1 MRLPYKFRKF
11 LKSLKY
17 WYLRREMVFFADGK
31 MYKFCYV
38 IAMKYFKVAKI
49 VKKDGIYNME
59 REIASTIKSS
69 SVQKIAGDKK
79 LSFTDIDKV
88 CSENFVEFKGQRL
101 IQNCTTNDCYF
112 FTVDNKEVSP
122 IICYDEGTVKP
133 DELEDIIRT
142 IQKQIQFCKLNDF
155 LRMNEKIEFLFP
167 KIDAFYFEKK

>member
-1 MRLPYKFRKF
+1 MRLPHKFRQF

-59 REIASTIKSS
+59 REIASAISSS

-79 LSFTDIDKV
+79 ITNLYAI
-88 CSENFVEFKGQRL
+88 QR
-101 IQNCTTNDCYF
+101 IF
-112 FTVDNKEVSP
+112 GIF
-122 IICYDEGTVKP
+122 
-133 DELEDIIRT
+133 
-142 IQKQIQFCKLNDF
+142 
-155 LRMNEKIEFLFP
+155 
-167 KIDAFYFEKK
+167 A